1 MSNIWTS
8 LIPTFFVFIVS
19 IGVVIYQFICKPDY
33 YVLKSIAF
41 VCIAAVM
48 FIFSIPYFQD
58 LTENK
63 TTVVVAEYKC
73 FEHNSKVGTR
83 KVLFVKD
90 GRTIELFVPGYARD
104 VAKLQEC
111 QIYEIEYFDN
121 SKVVKSYELIEQ

>member
-1 MSNIWTS
+1 MKEELKPKKRSRMR
-8 LIPTFFVFIVS
+8 LLF
-19 IGVVIYQFICKPDY
+19 GKIYY
-33 YVLKSIAF
+33 TLKRYILWLSPKYKFAKKKTNE
-41 VCIAAVM
+41 
-48 FIFSIPYFQD
+48 D
-58 LTENK
+58 LK
-63 TTVVVAEYKC
+63 YKC

-104 VAKLQEC
+104 VAKLQEG

>member
-1 MSNIWTS
+1 MSNIVIS
-8 LIPTFFVFIVS
+8 LIPTFFVIIVS
-19 IGVVIYQFICKPDY
+19 IGVVIYQFTCKPDY

-41 VCIAAVM
+41 VCIAVA
-48 FIFSIPYFQD
+48 IFVFSMPYFQD
-58 LTENK
+58 LSENK

-90 GRTIELFVPGYARD
+90 GRMIELFVPSYARD
-104 VAKLQEC
+104 VAKLQEG

-121 SKVVKSYELIEQ
+121 SKIVKSYKPIEQ

>member
-1 MSNIWTS
+1 
-8 LIPTFFVFIVS
+8 
-19 IGVVIYQFICKPDY
+19 
-33 YVLKSIAF
+33 
-41 VCIAAVM
+41 M

-90 GRTIELFVPGYARD
+90 GRTIELFVPGYTRD
-104 VAKLQEC
+104 VAKLQEG